1 MYADLDDNGK
11 VDQGDYTL
19 DNPGDLRV
27 IGNSRPRW
35 HYNFNANLSWY
46 GFDVA
51 LFFQGIGRQHI
62 YPGANNMMF
71 WGPYARPYASFIPR
85 TILTDVWSEENPD
98 AYFPKVR
105 GYSRADGG
113 SLGQVNDR
121 YLQNLAYLRLKN
133 VTVGYTIPE
142 NLTRK
147 THVDKIR
154 VYFSGDNLA
163 TWTKLKS
170 DYLDPEQMTS
180 DPNGRVYPFSKTYS
194 FGLDITF

>member
-1 MYADLDDNGK
+1 M
-11 VDQGDYTL
+11 
-19 DNPGDLRV
+19 R
-27 IGNSRPRW
+27 R
-35 HYNFNANLSWY
+35 
-46 GFDVA
+46 
-51 LFFQGIGRQHI
+51 
-62 YPGANNMMF
+62 
-71 WGPYARPYASFIPR
+71 
-85 TILTDVWSEENPD
+85 
-98 AYFPKVR
+98 
-105 GYSRADGG
+105 YSRADGG

-147 THVDKIR
+147 IHVDKIR

-180 DPNGRVYPFSKTYS
+180 DSNGRVYPFSKTYS